1 MDPWAQVM
9 KLGIRQAIASAAVF
23 GAVLLMLVSIDDRV
37 RERFGDLVS
46 GTDDLSPWG
55 NRAADL
61 GQTLIDAARHQS
73 IENAPLLVFAVV
85 GAVLVLFMLR
95 T

>member
-1 MDPWAQVM
+1 M
-9 KLGIRQAIASAAVF
+9 KLGLRQAIVSAAVF
-23 GAVLLMLVSIDDRV
+23 GVVLLGVVSVDDRV
-37 RERFGDLVS
+37 RERFGDLIS
-46 GTDDLSPWG
+46 GGDGISTWG

-61 GQTLIDAARHQS
+61 GGALVSAVRHQS
-73 IENAPLLVFAVV
+73 IENAPLVMFATV